1 MELPFPDSYALERF
15 PSIATFNSPSFST
28 VFCSDNF
35 SLPIPLCLCEE
46 IAFPV
51 ALFMEALDTKHEHY
65 YNLVWTD
72 SLNGCLSTSLRVTYI
87 FITRVF
93 VFSNNHLRVA
103 LYSQLVQ
110 SFDSLLRTAE
120 PNQKNTQHSFVIFAS
135 CFPRVKRRGLL
146 GVQR

>member
-72 SLNGCLSTSLRVTYI
+72 SLNGCLSTSLRVYI
-87 FITRVF
+87 YIYNTCFCF
-93 VFSNNHLRVA
+93 FE
-103 LYSQLVQ
+103 Q
-110 SFDSLLRTAE
+110 SLKGSSIQSTGSIIRFTAANSRTE
-120 PNQKNTQHSFVIFAS
+120 SKKHPTQFCHI
-135 CFPRVKRRGLL
+135 CLMLP
-146 GVQR
+146 